1 MNIDK
6 TIEALESGYQAPTT
20 AMYKVQMEDQYME
33 QIRVRRKKTGVTHHT
48 LWCFSIGE
56 TGAAPAVFYDH
67 KPSGAIKKAL
77 AWRGLPT
84 SSRKK
89 GDGPQPQQAA

>member
-1 MNIDK
+1 MNVDK
-6 TIEALESGYQAPTT
+6 TIESLEGGYASPIT
-20 AMYKVQMEDQYME
+20 MLYRVQMEDQHME
-33 QIRVRRKKTGVTHHT
+33 AIRVRRKKTGVTHHV

-56 TGAAPAVFYDH
+56 AGAQPAVFYDH

-77 AWRGLPT
+77 AWKGLPT

-89 GDGPQPQQAA
+89 GTADPAQQPG